1 MSKYPKRNLRKSSTL
16 SMVAGRSEKFSS
28 DITQDTDVKDLPD
41 SQKVK
46 LCFLKDEQLVD
57 DPDNVTTYG
66 SEYQIDNLAEVM
78 KEYGFQGVIL
88 AYPIG
93 DGKYR
98 IESGHRRRLAGR
110 KAGIKDFPVLET
122 IPPKTEYERKRRLF
136 GANLLSRDTT
146 PMITARV
153 ADNLYFT
160 FKDEYEYKKAN
171 DLLEKDENGNV
182 IESGDIMKKVG
193 VFMGMEVRTINK
205 YRTLLKLNP
214 QLQDMADSK
223 EYSWTALVD
232 AATLSSEKQDELAS
246 DIRNESEP
254 VTKAWIVKRC
264 RDLKE
269 EEISASLIEES
280 VSDTDLT
287 GTAFFNDTPE
297 LESKEEAKGEIKGEI
312 TKEEEELNTDTE
324 NAIIKPVDVPPVEPI
339 KKPRSAGYI
348 KPKVATKK
356 IMKFS
361 SDLVEVLKDDYVI
374 PDEDL
379 EQVQAELES
388 LKKSIQSKLEYIEN
402 RKS

>member
-1 MSKYPKRNLRKSSTL
+1 MSKYPKRNLRRSSTL

-78 KEYGFQGVIL
+78 KDYGFQGVIL

-136 GANLLSRDTT
+136 GANLLARDTT

-171 DLLEKDENGNV
+171 DLLEKDEDGNI

-232 AATLSSEKQDELAS
+232 AATLSSDKQDELAS

-269 EEISASLIEES
+269 EEISESQIEEI
-280 VSDTDLT
+280 TDDKFST
-287 GTAFFNDTPE
+287 ETVFFNDTPKPE
-297 LESKEEAKGEIKGEI
+297 IKEESKDEAVNEEMEINVVPESTVNEPI
-312 TKEEEELNTDTE
+312 DT
-324 NAIIKPVDVPPVEPI
+324 PPVEPVR
-339 KKPRSAGYI
+339 KPRSAGYI
-348 KPKVATKK
+348 KPKIATKK
-356 IMKFS
+356 IMKYS

-388 LKKSIQSKLEYIEN
+388 LREAIQGKIAYIEN